1 MSPKA
6 KIIGEFLEFRIRE
19 RGMNGIIY
27 YNQIARQFRMPR
39 VTEAWYRHP
48 LSGIFDEI
56 DRDDHKKGKPFKTA
70 IVISERKKYPGDGF
84 FKMILKLRYPNKSK
98 FTENEKMKIY
108 SDELI
113 ALEIMYN
120 S

>member
-6 KIIGEFLEFRIRE
+6 NRIAEFLESRIRAK
-19 RGMNGIIY
+19 GMNGIIY

-56 DRDDHKKGKPFKTA
+56 DNDDHKKDKPFKTA

-84 FKMILKLRYPNKSK
+84 FKMVLKLRYPNKAK

-108 SDELI
+108 SDELV
-113 ALEIMYN
+113 ALEKMYK